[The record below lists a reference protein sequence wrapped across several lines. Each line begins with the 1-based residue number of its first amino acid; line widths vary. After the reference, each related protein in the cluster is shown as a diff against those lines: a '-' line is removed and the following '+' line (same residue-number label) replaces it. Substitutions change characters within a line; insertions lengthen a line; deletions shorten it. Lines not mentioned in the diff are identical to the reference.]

1 MKFDLIA
8 NVYAVVKADIT
19 GTCADV
25 LTILALTHSEH
36 RQDLL
41 ALIGGG
47 PPRTATELV
56 DLFRRSAQKGVFG
69 RDERGGYVSFIH
81 AAHA

>member
-1 MKFDLIA
+1 MKFDLIT
-8 NVYAVVKADIT
+8 NMYAEVKADIT

-25 LTILALTHSEH
+25 LTVLALTHIEH

-41 ALIGGG
+41 ALIGGEAA
-47 PPRTATELV
+47 PDHSELV
-56 DLFRRSAQKGVFG
+56 DLFRRSVQRGVFG
-69 RDERGGYVSFIH
+69 RDERGGYISHIH